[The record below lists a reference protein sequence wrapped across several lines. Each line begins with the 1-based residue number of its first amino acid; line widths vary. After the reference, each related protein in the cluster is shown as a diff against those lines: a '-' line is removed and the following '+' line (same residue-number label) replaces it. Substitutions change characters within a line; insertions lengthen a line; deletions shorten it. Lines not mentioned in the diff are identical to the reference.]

1 MVAETAQ
8 GVGSFDLMCSWLEQ
22 LWCGMVQEGSIDVNI
37 TNLYN
42 IKSEFVQK
50 EFGERS
56 LTKLITFI
64 VNCRV

>member
-8 GVGSFDLMCSWLEQ
+8 WVGSFDLICSWTEQ
-22 LWCGMVQEGSIDVNI
+22 LSWGMVQEGSIDVNI
-37 TNLYN
+37 TNIYN

-64 VNCRV
+64 LNCTM